1 MPEIGPFSFSKEVM
15 NEGDFAQISCIVTS
29 GDQPLT
35 ISWSFHGSDGDD
47 SKSFKKPDTGITTTN
62 LGSRM
67 SMLVIEQVQHH
78 HQGLYTC
85 LAKNTAGTKSYTTE
99 LKVNG
104 IKNAFIVVNKVT
116 GVHWNILNQKFY
128 FYKL

>member
-1 MPEIGPFSFSKEVM
+1 M

-35 ISWSFHGSDGDD
+35 ISWSFHGTDGVSLSD
-47 SKSFKKPDTGITTTN
+47 KPDNGITTTN

-67 SMLVIEQVQHH
+67 SMLVIDQVRHH
-78 HQGLYTC
+78 HQGTYTC
-85 LAKNTAGTKSYTTE
+85 LAKNSAGTKSYTTE

-104 IKNAFIVVNKVT
+104 NHRVCRKSLEI
-116 GVHWNILNQKFY
+116 
-128 FYKL
+128 